1 MKKSLVASTLLAM
14 LLAACSSTPTTAPVA
29 EPAKPAAEAPKPAP
43 APAAAKPAAAKP
55 NPFDPSNLTNAN
67 SLLSKRSVYFEYD
80 KFEIQLD
87 YWSLLEAHG
96 RFLKAN
102 PDYRMLVQGNTDER
116 GSREYNLA
124 LGQKRAEAVKENLKL
139 IGAKDEQIEAVSL
152 GEDKPRALGSNEEA
166 WAENRRADILYRN
179 SKDAA
184 DSFK

>member
-43 APAAAKPAAAKP
+43 APAAKPAAAKP
-55 NPFDPSNLTNAN
+55 NPFDPSNLTNPN

-80 KFEIQLD
+80 KYEIQLD

-102 PDYRMLVQGNTDER
+102 PDYRMLVQGNADER

-139 IGAKDEQIEAVSL
+139 IGAKDEQVEAVSL